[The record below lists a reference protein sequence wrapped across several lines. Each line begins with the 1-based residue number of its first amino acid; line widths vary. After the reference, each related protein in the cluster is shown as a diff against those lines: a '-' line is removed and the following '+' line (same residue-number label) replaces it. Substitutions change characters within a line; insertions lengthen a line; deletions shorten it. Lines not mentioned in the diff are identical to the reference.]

1 MLSLNSHVFMGHP
14 VHKIYIKYSHVYGTP
29 CAQNLHKIFPCVY
42 GTPCAQNLHK
52 MFCPTLNKHLVS
64 WIIIQTMVDDFNV
77 VTQFPFFWDTLCPKT
92 RDFQITTSLQ
102 SNVVDLWYFK
112 L

>member
-14 VHKIYIKYSHVYGTP
+14 VHKIYIKCSV
-29 CAQNLHKIFPCVY
+29 LHLAF
-42 GTPCAQNLHK
+42 
-52 MFCPTLNKHLVS
+52 
-64 WIIIQTMVDDFNV
+64 WIILQTNNNTMVDDFNV

-102 SNVVDLWYFK
+102 PNVVDL
-112 L
+112 

>member
-14 VHKIYIKYSHVYGTP
+14 VHKIYIKYSH
-29 CAQNLHKIFPCVY
+29 VY

-77 VTQFPFFWDTLCPKT
+77 VTQLPFFLGHPVS
-92 RDFQITTSLQ
+92 Q
-102 SNVVDLWYFK
+102 NA
-112 L
+112 